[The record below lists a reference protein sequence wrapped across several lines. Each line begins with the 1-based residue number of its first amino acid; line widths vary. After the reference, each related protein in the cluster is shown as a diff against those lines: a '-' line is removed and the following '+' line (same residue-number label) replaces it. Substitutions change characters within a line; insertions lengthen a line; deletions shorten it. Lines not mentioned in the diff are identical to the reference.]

1 MKKYY
6 TRACNFYYGSVAKQ
20 LIKKKIAF
28 SLSGNKEVAFNQIE
42 IFTRDNTKISS
53 KIISL
58 NQIKLQ
64 NSTLRKKINY
74 DLKKITLKRKD
85 FKDPTIMGILNMTP
99 DSFSDGGQYNQ
110 IKKANKRIKFM
121 IKSGASIIDIG
132 GESTRPGSLTI
143 PHKKE
148 WQRISGVVK
157 NFKKKYPNVMLSI
170 DTRKSEIMSNAI
182 KYKADIIND
191 VSS

>member
-170 DTRKSEIMSNAI
+170 DTRKSKCYQTAQF
-182 KYKADIIND
+182 KRVGKGA
-191 VSS
+191 